1 MLQLLDI
8 VIPAGTNK
16 ATKKPYKR
24 VRDVVS
30 GGNLYSTCEVL
41 NSILASHT
49 QNKMNIKRKKLGNK
63 TRWGFG
69 SAVDVP
75 IRHSTVAVFSKL
87 WCIYY

>member
-1 MLQLLDI
+1 MLQLLDT

-30 GGNLYSTCEVL
+30 GRNLYSTFEVL

-63 TRWGFG
+63 MLDGGCFQSSGVFTTENLQ
-69 SAVDVP
+69 SHKIVP
-75 IRHSTVAVFSKL
+75 
-87 WCIYY
+87 

>member
-1 MLQLLDI
+1 MLQLLDT

-30 GGNLYSTCEVL
+30 GGNLYSTFEVL

-63 TRWGFG
+63 MLDGCCVFKALVYLLLRIYK
-69 SAVDVP
+69 V
-75 IRHSTVAVFSKL
+75 IRLCHT
-87 WCIYY
+87 